1 MPAPKTRKLGPAA
14 EAAERELAPL
24 PKELR
29 EGLLAATVREL
40 ARQLDDPGNSLTSK
54 SAASAQVLALVNR
67 LRELTPAEEEADAVT
82 DIQRRASLQ
91 LAR

>member
-1 MPAPKTRKLGPAA
+1 MAAKTRRLGPA
-14 EAAERELAPL
+14 EQAAERELALL

-40 ARQLDDPGNSLTSK
+40 ARQLDMDNSLTSK
-54 SAASAQVLALVNR
+54 SAASAQVLALTDR
-67 LRELTPAEEEADAVT
+67 LRELAPAEEEADAVT